1 MMNPD
6 ITLHPDI
13 TFYYDRDCGF
23 CEASATLLAK
33 LSRVRMIGA
42 SPDDQSLPA
51 EVRRHISTEAV
62 AMIPVTAIATIPA
75 EAAVVEPGVKS
86 GRKFRYGHEAIGI
99 ALREGGTKTLFRCAG
114 TLLLF
119 PPLTKLW
126 SFIYKVVAS
135 NRHKISAVLGLNAC
149 KLDSAR

>member
-1 MMNPD
+1 MMN
-6 ITLHPDI
+6 PDI

-23 CEASATLLAK
+23 CEASVTLLAK
-33 LSRVRMIGA
+33 LSRARMIGA
-42 SPDDQSLPA
+42 SPEDQYLPA
-51 EVRRHISTEAV
+51 EVRQHISAEAV
-62 AMIPVTAIATIPA
+62 AMIPA
-75 EAAVVEPGVKS
+75 EASVVESGIKS
-86 GRKFRYGHEAIGI
+86 GRRFRYGHEAIGI

-135 NRHKISAVLGLNAC
+135 NRHRISAVLGLNAC
-149 KLDSAR
+149 KLDSTR

>member
-1 MMNPD
+1 MNPD

-23 CEASATLLAK
+23 CEASVTLLAK
-33 LSRVRMIGA
+33 LSRVRMIGP
-42 SPDDQSLPA
+42 SPEDQSLPA
-51 EVRRHISTEAV
+51 EVRQHISAEAV
-62 AMIPVTAIATIPA
+62 AMIPA

-86 GRKFRYGHEAIGI
+86 ARKFWYGHEAIGI

-126 SFIYKVVAS
+126 SSIYKVVAS
-135 NRHKISAVLGLNAC
+135 NRHKISAVLGLKAC

>member
-1 MMNPD
+1 MN
-6 ITLHPDI
+6 PDI

-23 CEASATLLAK
+23 CEASVTLLAK
-33 LSRVRMIGA
+33 LSRARMIGA
-42 SPDDQSLPA
+42 SPEDQYLPA
-51 EVRRHISTEAV
+51 EVRQHISAEAV
-62 AMIPVTAIATIPA
+62 AMIPA
-75 EAAVVEPGVKS
+75 EASVVESGIKS
-86 GRKFRYGHEAIGI
+86 GRRFRYGHEAIGI

-135 NRHKISAVLGLNAC
+135 NRHRISAVLGLNAC
-149 KLDSAR
+149 KLDSTR